1 MSATQKNILEKLLRE
16 WFILFAQKSK
26 ETSKQAGKA
35 RFLPIILNYKHSLK
49 NDFVKEMKPP
59 EEEISDEY
67 FLRVAHDIVELGQT
81 QFGSD
86 EPTIEQIASLA
97 TII

>member
-1 MSATQKNILEKLLRE
+1 MSASQKNVLEKLLRE

-26 ETSKQAGKA
+26 ETSKQAGQA

-49 NDFVKEMKPP
+49 NEFIRDMRPSEK
-59 EEEISDEY
+59 EISDEY
-67 FLRVAHDIVELGQT
+67 FLSIAYDIVELGQT

-86 EPTIEQIASLA
+86 EPTIEQIASLSA
-97 TII
+97 II